1 MKVKD
6 LLALYDEKKERYGK
20 NAYKHISD
28 LFIEAKE
35 IHKRDFKGK
44 DHEQSWRSFK
54 GKNYEKIIEYILI
67 DEIHSLGLEIVNG
80 NHLERTINLSDVLDN
95 VKRNLLVNFGEYGYH
110 LPDVDLIIY
119 NPKNSDVIAVVSAK
133 VTLRERVA
141 QTGYWKIKLSVCN
154 KTKNVK
160 VYLIT
165 LDEDNVFK
173 DAKPAKKGRAIAEVD
188 SDGTYLMTKE
198 KFAISKK
205 IKSFEYFINDLKKII
220 K

>member
-80 NHLERTINLSDVLDN
+80 NHLERTIN
-95 VKRNLLVNFGEYGYH
+95 
-110 LPDVDLIIY
+110 
-119 NPKNSDVIAVVSAK
+119 
-133 VTLRERVA
+133 
-141 QTGYWKIKLSVCN
+141 
-154 KTKNVK
+154 
-160 VYLIT
+160 
-165 LDEDNVFK
+165 
-173 DAKPAKKGRAIAEVD
+173 
-188 SDGTYLMTKE
+188 
-198 KFAISKK
+198 
-205 IKSFEYFINDLKKII
+205 
-220 K
+220 